1 MLKKK
6 KAEPKS
12 QHEFVSARKWSTR
25 TNAQT
30 LTKKKWTG
38 ALESPSFRFYV
49 VTHLGSRLVYNS
61 LGVN

>member
-6 KAEPKS
+6 KAEPKN

-38 ALESPSFRFYV
+38 ALESPSFWFYV
-49 VTHLGSRLVYNS
+49 VTLWGPDLCTT
-61 LGVN
+61 L